1 MRYRRAGLAAIVAA
15 SILIGTTGSSGPV
28 IASSQGPAVAA
39 LQRQVDRQQHRIRA
53 LQHRRAYLHRY
64 IKKLRTSRRATSLT
78 SSHTGSTYITEAQA
92 ADAMAAAGFSST
104 VIAWFNNGI
113 IQRESGYC
121 TTAVYGYGCTTV
133 AHFYAGGP
141 ACSLFQ
147 LYHCPGPQVA
157 DPYVAARYAYAK
169 FQEQGYSA
177 WS

>member
-1 MRYRRAGLAAIVAA
+1 MRYRRAALAATVVI
-15 SILIGTTGSSGPV
+15 SILIGTSGDPAPV
-28 IASSQGPAVAA
+28 VARSQSPAVVA
-39 LQRQVDRQQHRIRA
+39 LQRQVTRQQHRINV
-53 LQHRRAYLHRY
+53 LQRRRTYLHRY
-64 IKKLRTSRRATSLT
+64 IKHLRARTMSSST
-78 SSHTGSTYITEAQA
+78 SSYNGSTYISKAQA

-113 IQRESGYC
+113 INRESGYC

-147 LYHCPGPQVA
+147 LFHCPGPQVA

-169 FQEQGYSA
+169 FKAQGYGA